1 MKNTLEN
8 LLQEAQQNNSG
19 FSFNPSTNQTNPTK
33 GYMVSRPEY
42 EAACGRDVLVN
53 FGMKYYNEHKEVL
66 DSNANLYIGCWY
78 NNGTFYLDISE
89 NVQTLEVATQL
100 GLHYNQLA
108 IWDCAENEAI
118 EMPIRECSC
127 CGKRSQRVYVFNDG
141 DFYACSDADDCRHVD
156 KCRDTISEEKYGKL
170 WEELSTNIDEDG
182 EDQVHPLFYYT
193 EFNND

>member
-8 LLQEAQQNNSG
+8 LLQEAQQKNIG

-42 EAACGRDVLVN
+42 EAGCGRDVLVN

-66 DSNANLYIGCWY
+66 DSNANLYICCWY
-78 NNGTFYLDISE
+78 KYNLFYLSISE

-108 IWDCAENEAI
+108 IWDCEEYEEI

-127 CGKRSQRVYVFNDG
+127 CGERSQSVYVFNDG
-141 DFYACSDADDCRHVD
+141 DFYACSDE
-156 KCRDTISEEKYGKL
+156 CRDTISNDEYNSL
-170 WEELSTNIDEDG
+170 WVELSINLDEDG
-182 EDQVHPLFYYT
+182 EDMGDDSFYYT

>member
-33 GYMVSRPEY
+33 GYMVSRVGHEQMVDG
-42 EAACGRDVLVN
+42 ENLVRV
-53 FGMKYYNEHKEVL
+53 GLQYATLHKSTL

-127 CGKRSQRVYVFNDG
+127 CGKRSQSVYVFNDG
-141 DFYACSDADDCRHVD
+141 DFYACSDE
-156 KCRDTISEEKYGKL
+156 CRDTISNDEYDSS
-170 WEELSTNIDEDG
+170 WEELSTNIDDDG
-182 EDQVHPLFYYT
+182 EEIDDDSFYYT
-193 EFNND
+193 EFDND